1 MLAAIRAGLGPNWA
15 ETLVVVATEFG
26 RTAAVNGTGGTD
38 HGTGSVAMLL
48 GGTVSGGRILADLPG
63 LARLPLCRPAAPA
76 PS

>member
-1 MLAAIRAGLGPNWA
+1 MLAAIRAGLDPNRA

-48 GGTVSGGRILADLPG
+48 GGTVSGGRILADWPG

-76 PS
+76 HR